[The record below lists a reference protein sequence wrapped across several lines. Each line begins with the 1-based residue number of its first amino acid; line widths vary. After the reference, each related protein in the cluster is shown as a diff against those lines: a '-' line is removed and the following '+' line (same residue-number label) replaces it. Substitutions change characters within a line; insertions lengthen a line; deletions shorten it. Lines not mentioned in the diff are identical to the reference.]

1 MPHPSLSLALPTI
14 SWEEPFGTCIRAAL
28 ADLGPR
34 DEALV
39 VFDGVPPPP
48 PDWLLQSRARL
59 LSTGRRSGPAAARN
73 LAAAQARGDI
83 LLFVDADVELHPDA
97 VERIRVR
104 FAADPELAAVFG
116 SYDDRPAAYGVVSR
130 FRNLLHHHTHHS
142 HPGPATT
149 FWAGCGAVRR
159 DAFLALGGFDAAA
172 YERPCIEDIEFGLR
186 LSDAGGRILLDPAI
200 QGTHHKRWTLASM
213 VSTDIQQRA
222 MPWSQ
227 LLLQRRQLLT
237 MLNLAIPARISAV
250 LSLLLPLCLFGV
262 LNPALWPWAL
272 AWFTGCLGFLLLL
285 NRDFYGL
292 LRRRCGL
299 VEAAIGVGLHG
310 LVLAY
315 SALTFALVAL
325 VETLQHPV
333 NLSVWVVSNAGLQR
347 SFLRC
352 ALVLL
357 SVLALATIST
367 GLTYG
372 WFVPPFDLGERWD
385 EWRLFSQG
393 IYPSGQLARPEQ
405 QALPYFRTTVY
416 LPWALPMFAPLFFWG
431 GRLQGVVF
439 IHVLSLLSLVLIA
452 TIGWFSLRRFG
463 AYAGWLGSLA
473 PLAIAGNFS
482 ALNKGQ
488 FAIVSMGLISLQWL
502 LLLRHNRSPAAGFCW
517 ALAMVK
523 PQIAWTFA
531 LPFLARGR
539 LAGLV
544 LGVGLLLGLSVLALA
559 YTRSDPYAYLVS
571 WFQLL
576 PSFLGGANLN
586 GASGLV
592 ELIRRMPSS
601 FLVVLGVVSS
611 IGIGIVVSLVLKKM
625 FPARPQGEGYG
636 GADPMLLA
644 GLCAIV
650 GQLAFYHRYYDNIM
664 LYPALLAVLR
674 LVFLKQRLL
683 EVLLASLMAASVWT
697 PQRLL
702 DLLPCSAMVQTVVW
716 GLLGG
721 YIMRALLIDAA
732 VDPASPRVIV

>member
-48 PDWLLQSRARL
+48 PDWLLHSGARL

-227 LLLQRRQLLT
+227 LLLQRRQLPT

-285 NRDFYGL
+285 NRDL
-292 LRRRCGL
+292 
-299 VEAAIGVGLHG
+299 
-310 LVLAY
+310 
-315 SALTFALVAL
+315 
-325 VETLQHPV
+325 
-333 NLSVWVVSNAGLQR
+333 
-347 SFLRC
+347 
-352 ALVLL
+352 
-357 SVLALATIST
+357 
-367 GLTYG
+367 
-372 WFVPPFDLGERWD
+372 
-385 EWRLFSQG
+385 
-393 IYPSGQLARPEQ
+393 
-405 QALPYFRTTVY
+405 
-416 LPWALPMFAPLFFWG
+416 
-431 GRLQGVVF
+431 
-439 IHVLSLLSLVLIA
+439 
-452 TIGWFSLRRFG
+452 
-463 AYAGWLGSLA
+463 
-473 PLAIAGNFS
+473 
-482 ALNKGQ
+482 
-488 FAIVSMGLISLQWL
+488 
-502 LLLRHNRSPAAGFCW
+502 
-517 ALAMVK
+517 
-523 PQIAWTFA
+523 
-531 LPFLARGR
+531 
-539 LAGLV
+539 
-544 LGVGLLLGLSVLALA
+544 
-559 YTRSDPYAYLVS
+559 
-571 WFQLL
+571 
-576 PSFLGGANLN
+576 
-586 GASGLV
+586 
-592 ELIRRMPSS
+592 
-601 FLVVLGVVSS
+601 
-611 IGIGIVVSLVLKKM
+611 
-625 FPARPQGEGYG
+625 
-636 GADPMLLA
+636 
-644 GLCAIV
+644 
-650 GQLAFYHRYYDNIM
+650 
-664 LYPALLAVLR
+664 
-674 LVFLKQRLL
+674 
-683 EVLLASLMAASVWT
+683 
-697 PQRLL
+697 
-702 DLLPCSAMVQTVVW
+702 
-716 GLLGG
+716 
-721 YIMRALLIDAA
+721 
-732 VDPASPRVIV
+732 